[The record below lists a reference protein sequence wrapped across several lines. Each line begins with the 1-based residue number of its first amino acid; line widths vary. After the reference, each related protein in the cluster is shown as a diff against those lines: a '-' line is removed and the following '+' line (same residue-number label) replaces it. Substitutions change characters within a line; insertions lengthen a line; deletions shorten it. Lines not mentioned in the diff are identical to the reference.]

1 MWSSVGP
8 QEARGVPFWVHRAG
22 PAPQARSGQSHQH
35 CTAAPSLAEPSLA
48 EPNPA
53 SMSEYKMAAEP
64 FPAEVLQG
72 VEKPSE

>member
-8 QEARGVPFWVHRAG
+8 QEAQGVPFWVHRAG
-22 PAPQARSGQSHQH
+22 SVPQAQSGQSHQH
-35 CTAAPSLAEPSLA
+35 CTAALSLA
-48 EPNPA
+48 EPNLA